1 MQVKT
6 SDISIRMAQKEDAK
20 HILRLVKELAEY
32 EKAADQVITSVAEYE
47 YMIESQKVACLLAE
61 QKDSVIGIALY
72 YETFST
78 WRGLMYYLEDLVVM
92 ESYRRQGIG
101 QLLIDGFIEKAK
113 EANASMVKWQVL
125 DWNEPAIKF
134 YEQMG
139 AAISKEW
146 YNVTMRFK

>member
-1 MQVKT
+1 
-6 SDISIRMAQKEDAK
+6 MAQKEDAK

-47 YMIESQKVACLLAE
+47 YMIESHKVACLLAE
-61 QKDSVIGIALY
+61 HKDSVIGIALY